1 MRMRVRDNAIDARN
15 MASAIPPFDSAAGM
29 VCQSVRIANGCRSAR
44 AHAVLHPTG
53 TLASV
58 YYEYAVRLTSSD
70 TEVST
75 MLGCAI
81 AHEIGHLLLGPRS
94 HSAGELCAQR
104 AGRRRSAWR

>member
-1 MRMRVRDNAIDARN
+1 MLGIWPRQF
-15 MASAIPPFDSAAGM
+15 PHLTPLQEW
-29 VCQSVRIANGCRSAR
+29 CANRLESPMGVGVPER
-44 AHAVLHPTG
+44 VLHPTG